1 MSTPQQTTAGWRD
14 AILAHFT
21 REIAAFSPITVVADP
36 DRLFSEQRL
45 LSALKERGFEVV
57 VFDDPISF
65 RYVYESRFRGRTAE
79 PNGPRLVVASTDS
92 DQAIPFDVQC
102 LAAQVSRV
110 LSFGLA
116 ALFPQLTPSVVAEL
130 DRDDLDALFR
140 AQQIHQPGRLGEN
153 ATRDFILRHVCEV
166 APELIRSPADLV
178 RVLLRRHYQERQ
190 YPLSV
195 DQRFISLVRSGGMFV
210 DWPLEAIVPDRSA
223 FMTFLQERW
232 DRFIRTKAGQSPR
245 AEQMTVAGPADLPF
259 EHPDIKVYIDN
270 LCLEGALKPV
280 QGVSREAVGDT
291 WLAVGVVAE
300 AREAVGERFR
310 KLTAHLTGQV
320 PGPSSV
326 HTEWVTFAYRW
337 AEWNVL
343 RHQVAHDDFE
353 SLAALASDAQTAVDM
368 AFEQWLLSN
377 YGALGS
383 LSYLPRP
390 VMVHQI
396 AMSMAYG
403 WSPSLTAKKKAL
415 IVIDGL
421 ALDQWL
427 LVRDSLGTDL
437 QVVEGG
443 AFAWIPTL
451 TAVSRQSIFAG
462 EAPLYFA
469 SSLGTTS
476 KEEQHWCRFWENHG
490 VRRGKIAYIKQ
501 KSQEETGSFVTR
513 VNQCAEETG
522 CIALGVVV
530 GVIDD
535 TIHGSAMGSGG
546 LHAQVRYWAQ
556 GGHLRNLLEL
566 LVNKEFEVHITA
578 DHGNVEA
585 RGMGKPNVGVVAE
598 QRGERT
604 HVLPDESI
612 RSAVHAT
619 FPKSIRWPSLGLPE
633 TFLPLIAQ
641 GRNAFIGDTE
651 TAVCHGGLAIEEVI
665 VPYVRVTRR
674 SP

>member
-1 MSTPQQTTAGWRD
+1 MSDSDQCVTGWRD
-14 AILAHFT
+14 AILSHFSL
-21 REIAAFSPITVVADP
+21 EIAPFAPVTAVSDP
-36 DRLFSEQRL
+36 DHLLSEQRL
-45 LSALKERGFEVV
+45 LSCLHERGFEVV
-57 VFDDPISF
+57 GYDDSISF
-65 RYVYESRFRGRTAE
+65 RYVYESRFRVRRSDRTS
-79 PNGPRLVVASTDS
+79 PRLVLACADST
-92 DQAIPFDVQC
+92 QVVPYDV
-102 LAAQVSRV
+102 LHRAGHVSRV
-110 LSFGLA
+110 LSFSLG
-116 ALFPQLTPSVVAEL
+116 ALFPQLTPSVIADL
-130 DRDDLDALFR
+130 GRDDLDALFR
-140 AQQIHQPGRLGEN
+140 AQQIHQPGQLGEN
-153 ATRDFILRHVCEV
+153 ATKDFILRHVCEV
-166 APELIRSPADLV
+166 APELVRNSAELL

-195 DQRFISLVRSGGMFV
+195 DQRFISLVRSGGMFG
-210 DWPLEAIVPDRSA
+210 DWPLEVIVPDRSA

-232 DRFIRTKAGQSPR
+232 DSLIRTKAGQAPR
-245 AEQMTVAGPADLPF
+245 VDQMTVAGPADLPF

-280 QGVSREAVGDT
+280 QGVSREAIGDS
-291 WLAVGVVAE
+291 WLAVGVMAE
-300 AREAVGERFR
+300 AQEDVGDRFR
-310 KLTAHLTGQV
+310 RLTAHLTGHV

-337 AEWNVL
+337 AEWNVV
-343 RHQVAHDDFE
+343 RHQVMHDESE
-353 SLAALASDAQTAVDM
+353 SLAALASGAQAAVDM
-368 AFEQWLLSN
+368 AFDQWLLSN

-396 AMSMAYG
+396 VKSMAHG
-403 WSPSLTAKKKAL
+403 WSPVLTAKKKAL

-427 LVRDSLGTDL
+427 LVKDSLGTDL
-437 QVVEGG
+437 QFAEGG

-462 EAPLYFA
+462 EPPLFFA
-469 SSLGTTS
+469 SSLHTAS
-476 KEEQHWCRFWENHG
+476 KEQKHWCRFWENHG
-490 VRRGKIAYIKQ
+490 VSRGKIAYIKQ
-501 KSQEETGSFVTR
+501 KSQEDTKSFVAR
-513 VNQCAEETG
+513 VNLCAEDTG
-522 CIALGVVV
+522 CIALGVVI

-556 GGHLRNLLEL
+556 GGQLRNLLESL
-566 LVNKEFEVHITA
+566 LDRGFEVHITA

-585 RGMGKPNVGVVAE
+585 SGMGKPNVGVVAE
-598 QRGERT
+598 QRGERA

-612 RSAVHAT
+612 RNAVHAL
-619 FPKSIRWPSLGLPE
+619 FPRSISWPSTGLPD

-641 GRNAFIGDTE
+641 GRAAFITDGVT
-651 TAVCHGGLAIEEVI
+651 TVCHGGLAIEEVI
-665 VPYVRVTRR
+665 VPYVCVTRK